1 VGQKVNPHG
10 FRLGIT
16 TEFKSRWYADKLYRD
31 YVKEDVA
38 IRRMMAKGME
48 RAGISRVEIERT
60 RDRVRVD
67 IHTARPGIVIGRRG
81 AEADRIRGDLEKL
94 TSKQVQLNI
103 LEVKNPEIDAQL
115 VAQGVAEQ
123 LTQRVSFRRAM
134 RKAMQ
139 SAMKSGAK
147 GIRVQVS
154 GRLGGAEMSRTEF
167 YREGRVPLHTLRA
180 DIDYGFYEARTTFGR
195 IGVKVWIY
203 KGDVVVGR
211 PEYEAGAIPGRI
223 PPRVPAGRPVRAPRA
238 ARPVRE
244 AIPAAVETVEVAGF
258 EPAVVEES
266 VAEVPVAET
275 PVVEAPV
282 AEVPVAETPVVEA
295 PVAEVPVA
303 ETPVVEAPVVE
314 APVAETPV
322 AETAVV
328 EAPVAQAPVVETP
341 AAPVPSA
348 PVATPA
354 PAAPSAPEDA
364 ADTSTAAPAAP
375 TVAPDEEG

>member
-16 TEFKSRWYADKLYRD
+16 TEYTSRWYADKLYKD
-31 YVKEDVA
+31 YIKEDVE
-38 IRRMMAKGME
+38 IRRMLSKGME
-48 RAGISRVEIERT
+48 RAGISRVDIERT

-94 TSKQVQLNI
+94 TGKQVQLNI
-103 LEVKNPEIDAQL
+103 LEVKNPEVDAQL

-123 LTQRVSFRRAM
+123 LSSRVSFRRAM

-139 SAMKSGAK
+139 SAMKAGAK

-203 KGDVVVGR
+203 KGDVTGSR
-211 PEYEAGAIPGRI
+211 TEREAA
-223 PPRVPAGRPVRAPRA
+223 AAA
-238 ARPVRE
+238 ARIAQRNRPTTSARPARKPRTDAPTAGPDVAAPVE
-244 AIPAAVETVEVAGF
+244 APAEAAAVT
-258 EPAVVEES
+258 
-266 VAEVPVAET
+266 T
-275 PVVEAPV
+275 PV
-282 AEVPVAETPVVEA
+282 AEVAES
-295 PVAEVPVA
+295 
-303 ETPVVEAPVVE
+303 
-314 APVAETPV
+314 
-322 AETAVV
+322 
-328 EAPVAQAPVVETP
+328 P
-341 AAPVPSA
+341 AAGQTETEA
-348 PVATPA
+348 
-354 PAAPSAPEDA
+354 
-364 ADTSTAAPAAP
+364 
-375 TVAPDEEG
+375 